1 MRSLPP
7 LDVHAHV
14 DPTIAAHELA
24 SLGAIVFAVTRSLD
38 EAETALA
45 RTDADT
51 IWGVGC
57 HPGLVGAHTSFSSD
71 RFATLIRTTPFVGE
85 IGLDGKSRVPMETQV
100 ATLRA
105 MLRVLHD
112 QPRIATIH
120 SYAATGAVLR
130 VLSECDSAG
139 AVLHWWL
146 GTIEETARAVDIG
159 CYFSINAAMT
169 KRDDLLRAIP
179 LARALTET
187 DHPFGDRSMRGERR
201 PGFVT
206 PVETALAR
214 VHGASLQMIR
224 LQVWQNLRA
233 LSGET
238 SVGSLLPTT
247 VRRHLAAV

>member
-14 DPTIAAHELA
+14 DPTIAAHELVA
-24 SLGAIVFAVTRSLD
+24 LAAVVFAVTRSLD

-45 RTDADT
+45 RTDVDT

-57 HPGLVGAHTSFSSD
+57 HPGLVGAHRSFSPE
-71 RFATLIRTTPFVGE
+71 RFAALIRTTPFVGE

-100 ATLRA
+100 ATLHA
-105 MLRVLHD
+105 MLRVLQD

-120 SYAATGAVLR
+120 SYAATAAVLR
-130 VLSECDSAG
+130 VLSEHDTPG

-146 GTIEETARAVDIG
+146 GTAEETARAADIG
-159 CYFSINAAMT
+159 CYFSINVAMS
-169 KRDDLLRAIP
+169 KREELLHAIP
-179 LARALTET
+179 LTRVLTET
-187 DHPFGDRSMRGERR
+187 DHPFGDRSTRGERR
-201 PGFVT
+201 PGLVS

-214 VHGASLQMIR
+214 LHGASPHMIR

-238 SVGSLLPTT
+238 SVGPLLPTT